1 MVDIIALERLRI
13 LTHYRYTIIINQ
25 SDAFNSFSTTLK
37 TYRRFPITL
46 RVNVSNVNISAN
58 IYPPPFKKNPPLKSS
73 QNSLSNGGSSAVK
86 SLCYIREVKIPRF
99 RCTGTSSIFWL
110 QYFRRCLYLYSQLR
124 CTLFALY
131 HCLLQENRKR
141 MIELQTSIKQ
151 DDTTRT
157 RTPNLRSGSILQ
169 IIA

>member
-46 RVNVSNVNISAN
+46 QVNVSNVNISAN
-58 IYPPPFKKNPPLKSS
+58 IYPPPLKKNPPLKSS
-73 QNSLSNGGSSAVK
+73 QNNLSNGGSSAVK

-110 QYFRRCLYLYSQLR
+110 AIFSSMSVP
-124 CTLFALY
+124 
-131 HCLLQENRKR
+131 LLAIKVNIIRIISLSIARKQKTYDR
-141 MIELQTSIKQ
+141 ITDINK
-151 DDTTRT
+151 TR
-157 RTPNLRSGSILQ
+157 
-169 IIA
+169 